1 MPRRT
6 KHNEFFLGSQRWIDE
21 EKDKLTDEEL
31 ESMTQVAEY
40 LGVSTEPEGL
50 AERIGWARVGNKD
63 LDEKVKQVQKLRDGW
78 VMKKTKK
85 GNTFVSVGEVTP
97 HTIKNKKRGD
107 YKYGRI
113 EITVDPEW
121 IGYTAMVVLSK
132 TKTPKFKKYVKEIT
146 VEELK
151 ERDPS
156 DYADIVF
163 EDKKEESE
171 SSNTTVSDRL
181 VEYGRKRKELE
192 KSKKSKKI
200 VVPKKGYMK
209 TKMTSGTTPTMIGRN
224 NGVLLTTCFF
234 CLS

>member
-1 MPRRT
+1 MPRRR

-31 ESMTQVAEY
+31 ESMTQVAEM

-50 AERIGWARVGNKD
+50 AERIGIERVCNKN

-78 VMKKTKK
+78 IMKKTKK
-85 GNTFVSVGEVTP
+85 GNTFISVGEVKHHP
-97 HTIKNKKRGD
+97 GKLKKYDR
-107 YKYGRI
+107 GRI
-113 EITVDPEW
+113 QIMVPPEW

-146 VEELK
+146 VEELN

-181 VEYGRKRKELE
+181 IEFGRKMKELKE
-192 KSKKSKKI
+192 SEKSKKI
-200 VVPKKGYMK
+200 VVSKKRLYEDEDDE
-209 TKMTSGTTPTMIGRN
+209 RN
-224 NGVLLTTCFF
+224 DPNYDW
-234 CLS
+234 

>member
-50 AERIGWARVGNKD
+50 AERIGIERVGNKN
-63 LDEKVKQVQKLRDGW
+63 LDEKVKQVQKLRDRW
-78 VMKKTKK
+78 IMKKTKK
-85 GNTFVSVGEVTP
+85 GNTFISVGEVKP
-97 HTIKNKKRGD
+97 VKIKKKKD

-113 EITVDPEW
+113 EITVDSEW

-132 TKTPKFKKYVKEIT
+132 TKIPKMKIYKEEVT
-146 VEELK
+146 LEELRD
-151 ERDPS
+151 EDPS

-181 VEYGRKRKELE
+181 VEFGRKRKELE
-192 KSKKSKKI
+192 ESKKSKKI
-200 VVPKKGYMK
+200 VVPKKRLYEDEDDE
-209 TKMTSGTTPTMIGRN
+209 RN
-224 NGVLLTTCFF
+224 DPNYDW
-234 CLS
+234 